1 MSNINHYETML
12 SGPAYPR
19 HGNQIIGV
27 EHSSTNRL
35 HFVIKYIKEDYLG
48 KAIFICMDQ
57 KVHFCVERFVLTTK
71 KSLKSSKIKNCFTK
85 WQKLKK
91 KSGLKLIII
100 LN

>member
-1 MSNINHYETML
+1 MYNINHYETCTML

-27 EHSSTNRL
+27 EHFSTNRL

-48 KAIFICMDQ
+48 KAIYICMDQ

-71 KSLKSSKIKNCFTK
+71 KVSKV
-85 WQKLKK
+85 QKLRIV
-91 KSGLKLIII
+91 L
-100 LN
+100 LNGKN